1 MIQIKN
7 VSKSYKNGVHALK
20 NINLTID
27 DGEFVYIIGPTGS
40 GKSTLIKL
48 LDGEEIPDEGKVIVN
63 DVDVGALKHSKVP
76 YYRRNIGVVFQN
88 FRLLPSLTIF
98 ENIAFA
104 LEVIGMEKQE
114 IRKRVREVLD
124 LVSLSDKAQAFPS
137 QLSGGQQQRVA
148 IGRAI
153 ANHPKVLIADEP
165 TTALDVTI
173 QAQILQLLKQLNE
186 NEQMNIILITHD
198 LGVVASLAKRIE
210 VMYGGLI
217 MEEGTT
223 EEIFEHPTHPYTRAL
238 LHAIP
243 KCESGCRER
252 LEPIPGMAPSLA
264 NPPAGC
270 PFVTRCRF
278 ACEECKKGIPSM
290 RAYSDT
296 QSSRCIFTKEEL
308 DEKEKK
314 EEEK

>member
-88 FRLLPSLTIF
+88 FRLLPSLTLF

-165 TTALDVTI
+165 TGNLDPEKSKEI
-173 QAQILQLLKQLNE
+173 MELLEKINE
-186 NEQMNIILITHD
+186 VEHTTVVMVTHD
-198 LGVVASLAKRIE
+198 STLVDSFKKRTISL
-210 VMYGGLI
+210 
-217 MEEGTT
+217 EEGY
-223 EEIFEHPTHPYTRAL
+223 IIADL
-238 LHAIP
+238 
-243 KCESGCRER
+243 
-252 LEPIPGMAPSLA
+252 M
-264 NPPAGC
+264 
-270 PFVTRCRF
+270 
-278 ACEECKKGIPSM
+278 KGG
-290 RAYSDT
+290 YLTYD
-296 QSSRCIFTKEEL
+296 QGN
-308 DEKEKK
+308 
-314 EEEK
+314 

>member
-104 LEVIGMEKQE
+104 LEVIGMDKQE

-165 TTALDVTI
+165 TGNLDPEKSKEI
-173 QAQILQLLKQLNE
+173 MELLEKINE
-186 NEQMNIILITHD
+186 VEHTTVVMVTHD
-198 LGVVASLAKRIE
+198 STLVDSFKKRTISL
-210 VMYGGLI
+210 
-217 MEEGTT
+217 EEGY
-223 EEIFEHPTHPYTRAL
+223 IIADL
-238 LHAIP
+238 
-243 KCESGCRER
+243 
-252 LEPIPGMAPSLA
+252 M
-264 NPPAGC
+264 
-270 PFVTRCRF
+270 
-278 ACEECKKGIPSM
+278 KGG
-290 RAYSDT
+290 YLTYD
-296 QSSRCIFTKEEL
+296 QGN
-308 DEKEKK
+308 
-314 EEEK
+314 